1 MTWRKAS
8 LLGLGW
14 GEAWLSASRGG
25 VVELLPQRK
34 LAAALVIAVIAV
46 IVHVSAKM
54 HVVQAAKHGREGR
67 THQADAP

>member
-34 LAAALVIAVIAV
+34 LAAALVDAV